1 MKLNLV
7 YLTMYMILHY
17 LKYVPIFS
25 LYISLSTLN
34 SNSEHKID
42 LKLKELLSYKNSTL
56 VSKLNKAQ
64 QGVDRTN
71 LYLQKLYYVERYSCS
86 IYLLMHGIPMVLPY
100 FIFLHK
106 WVKPTFFSQHGT
118 RPFDMK
124 FFPKLKCTVHV
135 FEV

>member
-25 LYISLSTLN
+25 LYISLSILK
-34 SNSEHKID
+34 SNYVHKID
-42 LKLKELLSYKNSTL
+42 LKLKELLSYKNSRDNNTI

-64 QGVDRTN
+64 QGIDRTN

-86 IYLLMHGIPMVLPY
+86 IYLLMHEIPMLLPC
-100 FIFLHK
+100 FIFFAQMGQAYLLLSTWHK
-106 WVKPTFFSQHGT
+106 AIRSYILP
-118 RPFDMK
+118 
-124 FFPKLKCTVHV
+124 
-135 FEV
+135 